1 MLSNIAGRI
10 ILVIAGFYLMF
21 QGNQTLGIRA
31 ESETD
36 SSFGS
41 ISLVA
46 EQLRTQ
52 GRLQIG
58 LGIALIGFAVG
69 LERKKA

>member
-1 MLSNIAGRI
+1 
-10 ILVIAGFYLMF
+10 MF
-21 QGNQTLGIRA
+21 QGNETLGIRA